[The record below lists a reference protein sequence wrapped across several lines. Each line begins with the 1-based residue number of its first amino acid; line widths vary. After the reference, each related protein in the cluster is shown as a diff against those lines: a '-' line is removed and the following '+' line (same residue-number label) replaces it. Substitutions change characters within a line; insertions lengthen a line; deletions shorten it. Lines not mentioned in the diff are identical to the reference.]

1 MDKVKQARV
10 KTQIAPELRCVAMR
24 ADNDQCTRRKK
35 EGSEYCGTHTQ
46 GVPHGVVG
54 GSKMRKTEVWAENV
68 DGIIYYLDDGGAVYK
83 TEDVMNKK
91 VNPQVIGSW
100 YRDGDAYGVTT
111 TI

>member
-1 MDKVKQARV
+1 
-10 KTQIAPELRCVAMR
+10 
-24 ADNDQCTRRKK
+24 
-35 EGSEYCGTHTQ
+35 
-46 GVPHGVVG
+46 
-54 GSKMRKTEVWAENV
+54 MRKTEVWAENV